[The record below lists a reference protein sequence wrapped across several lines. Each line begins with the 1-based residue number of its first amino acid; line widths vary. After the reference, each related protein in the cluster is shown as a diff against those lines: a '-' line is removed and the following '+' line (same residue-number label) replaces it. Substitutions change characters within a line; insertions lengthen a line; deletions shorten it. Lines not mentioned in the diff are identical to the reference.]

1 MLKISQ
7 NNDNR
12 GRHLEFYFHTGIGN
26 WFQCFPVYP
35 GLNFSSSSGSSSV
48 FVSGSSSGFRIPD
61 SDFSIRP
68 VVSVVGAVAVVSVV
82 RVVCLVNVVGAVAVV
97 SVVAVVGVVSV
108 VAVVGVVVVVAV
120 VSVVCVVSV
129 VSVIGVVDEVG
140 VVSVVSI
147 SGGSSLF
154 QAPRWWWKV
163 VQ

>member
-1 MLKISQ
+1 MLKISE

-12 GRHLEFYFHTGIGN
+12 GRHLEFYFHTGIRN

-35 GLNFSSSSGSSSV
+35 GLNFSSGSSSV
-48 FVSGSSSGFRIPD
+48 FVSGSGSG
-61 SDFSIRP
+61 FSIRP
-68 VVSVVGAVAVVSVV
+68 VVSVVGVV
-82 RVVCLVNVVGAVAVV
+82 RVPCVVNVVGAVAVV
-97 SVVAVVGVVSV
+97 SVVDVVGVVSV

-129 VSVIGVVDEVG
+129 VSVIGVVDVVG

-147 SGGSSLF
+147 SDGSSLF

>member
-35 GLNFSSSSGSSSV
+35 GLNFSSGSSSV

-68 VVSVVGAVAVVSVV
+68 VVSVVGVVAVVSVVSVV
-82 RVVCLVNVVGAVAVV
+82 RVVCVVNVVG
-97 SVVAVVGVVSV
+97 VVAVVAV
-108 VAVVGVVVVVAV
+108 VA
-120 VSVVCVVSV
+120 VVCVVSV
-129 VSVIGVVDEVG
+129 VGVVDVVG
-140 VVSVVSI
+140 VVSV
-147 SGGSSLF
+147 SGGSRPSDKGWGLAVI
-154 QAPRWWWKV
+154 QILR
-163 VQ
+163 

>member
-35 GLNFSSSSGSSSV
+35 GLNFSSGSSSV
-48 FVSGSSSGFRIPD
+48 FVSGSGSG
-61 SDFSIRP
+61 FSIRP
-68 VVSVVGAVAVVSVV
+68 VVSVVGVVAVVSVV
-82 RVVCLVNVVGAVAVV
+82 RVPCVVNVVGAVAVV
-97 SVVAVVGVVSV
+97 SVVDVVGVVSV

-129 VSVIGVVDEVG
+129 VSVIGVVDVVG

-147 SGGSSLF
+147 SDGSSLF

>member
-35 GLNFSSSSGSSSV
+35 GLNFSSGSSSV

-68 VVSVVGAVAVVSVV
+68 VVSVVGVVAVVSVVSVV
-82 RVVCLVNVVGAVAVV
+82 RVVCVVNVVG
-97 SVVAVVGVVSV
+97 VVAVV
-108 VAVVGVVVVVAV
+108 A
-120 VSVVCVVSV
+120 VVCVVSV
-129 VSVIGVVDEVG
+129 VGVVDVVG
-140 VVSVVSI
+140 VVSV
-147 SGGSSLF
+147 SGGSRPSDKGWGLAVI
-154 QAPRWWWKV
+154 QILR
-163 VQ
+163 

>member
-1 MLKISQ
+1 MLKISE

-12 GRHLEFYFHTGIGN
+12 GRHLEFYFHTGIRN
-26 WFQCFPVYP
+26 WFQSFPVYP
-35 GLNFSSSSGSSSV
+35 GLNFSSGSSFV
-48 FVSGSSSGFRIPD
+48 FVSGSGSGFLIPD
-61 SDFSIRP
+61 SGFPIRP
-68 VVSVVGAVAVVSVV
+68 VVSVVGVVAVVSVV
-82 RVVCLVNVVGAVAVV
+82 RVPCVVNVVGAVAVV

-129 VSVIGVVDEVG
+129 VSVIVVVDVVG